1 MDFQTSVIQL
11 EDKSTD
17 KNIHKDT
24 NTFFFF
30 LCPISRSALMLA
42 PLFGVL
48 KAFKVLSL
56 SFLFGISYLSDRSHD
71 HQIKSL
77 ILLKKEEILWLLFV
91 GIKEEKR

>member
-1 MDFQTSVIQL
+1 M
-11 EDKSTD
+11 
-17 KNIHKDT
+17 
-24 NTFFFF
+24 
-30 LCPISRSALMLA
+30 PA

-56 SFLFGISYLSDRSHD
+56 SFLFGIISYLSDRSHD

-77 ILLKKEEILWLLFV
+77 ILLKKGEILWLLFV